1 MTAPRVVIVGADGPG
16 AELVSSFERLGAEVT
31 ALDGGVDP
39 ADVIERVRP
48 DHVVRTADPTDV
60 DREGVRRLAAD
71 ELGLPTAPFWFAGS
85 VAELTAITDH
95 TGFPLVVTPLAAPP
109 GEGQS
114 VLLRSED
121 VEPAWQRAGAAGGP
135 GRVLVETV
143 VEIDHE
149 LTILT
154 VRGADGVLTFC
165 EAIGHRQVDS
175 GPAAEYDTVLEVW
188 QPQQMSQIA
197 VDAARSIAARVVN
210 ALGGQGVFG
219 VELLVRGDEVYFSDV
234 TARPPDTGLVTLRSQ
249 RLSMFDLHARATL
262 GLPVDSIMVS
272 PAAAEVVYAGAAA
285 GDAGDAPAGVL
296 VAALGV
302 PESDVRVFP
311 RSAGHQRG
319 PVGVAIATGPDVTT
333 ARDRVR
339 QMSGALRQWWS

>member
-1 MTAPRVVIVGADGPG
+1 MTSPRVVIVGADGPG

-60 DREGVRRLAAD
+60 DREGLRRLAAD

-121 VEPAWQRAGAAGGP
+121 VEPAWQRAGEAGGGP

-149 LTILT
+149 LTDPDRA
-154 VRGADGVLTFC
+154 RGRRRPDVLR
-165 EAIGHRQVDS
+165 GHRPPT
-175 GPAAEYDTVLEVW
+175 GRLRPRGRTRHR
-188 QPQQMSQIA
+188 
-197 VDAARSIAARVVN
+197 AR
-210 ALGGQGVFG
+210 G
-219 VELLVRGDEVYFSDV
+219 RG
-234 TARPPDTGLVTLRSQ
+234 
-249 RLSMFDLHARATL
+249 
-262 GLPVDSIMVS
+262 S
-272 PAAAEVVYAGAAA
+272 P
-285 GDAGDAPAGVL
+285 
-296 VAALGV
+296 
-302 PESDVRVFP
+302 SR
-311 RSAGHQRG
+311 
-319 PVGVAIATGPDVTT
+319 
-333 ARDRVR
+333 
-339 QMSGALRQWWS
+339 

>member
-1 MTAPRVVIVGADGPG
+1 MTPRVVVVGADGPG
-16 AELVSSFERLGAEVT
+16 VELVSSFERLGADVT
-31 ALDGGVDP
+31 ALDAGADP

-48 DHVVRTADPTDV
+48 DHVVTTADPTDI
-60 DREGVRRLAAD
+60 DREGLRRLAAD

-95 TGFPLVVTPLAAPP
+95 TGFPLVVKPLTALP

-114 VLLRSED
+114 VLLRPED
-121 VEPAWQRAGAAGGP
+121 VEPAWQRAGA

-149 LTILT
+149 ITVLT

-175 GPAAEYDTVLEVW
+175 GPAAESDTVLEAW

-272 PAAAEVVYAGAAA
+272 PAAAEVVYAGAAP
-285 GDAGDAPAGVL
+285 GDSGDTPADIL
-296 VAALGV
+296 VAVLGV
-302 PESDVRVFP
+302 PESDVRVFSRP
-311 RSAGHQRG
+311 AGHPARRA
-319 PVGVAIATGPDVTT
+319 VGVALATGPDVTT

-339 QMSGALRQWWS
+339 QMSGILRRWSP

>member
-1 MTAPRVVIVGADGPG
+1 MTFPRVVVVGADGPG

-31 ALDGGVDP
+31 ALDAGVDP
-39 ADVIERVRP
+39 TDVIERVRP

-60 DREGVRRLAAD
+60 DREGMRRLAAD

-85 VAELTAITDH
+85 VAELTAIADH
-95 TGFPLVVTPLAAPP
+95 TGFPLVVKPLAAQP

-114 VLLRSED
+114 VLLRPED
-121 VEPAWQRAGAAGGP
+121 VEPAWQRAGP

-149 LTILT
+149 ITVLT

-175 GPAAEYDTVLEVW
+175 GPAAEYDTVLEAW

-197 VDAARSIAARVVN
+197 ADAARSIAARVVN

-234 TARPPDTGLVTLRSQ
+234 TARPPDSGLVTLRSQ

-272 PAAAEVVYAGAAA
+272 PAAAEVVYAGTAA
-285 GDAGDAPAGVL
+285 GDSRDAPADVL

-302 PESDVRVFP
+302 AESDVRVFS
-311 RSAGHQRG
+311 RAAGRPAHG
-319 PVGVAIATGPDVTT
+319 PVGVALATGPDVTT

-339 QMSGALRQWWS
+339 QMSGILRRWSP

>member
-1 MTAPRVVIVGADGPG
+1 MTSPRVVVVGADGPA
-16 AELVSSFERLGAEVT
+16 AELVASFQRLGAEVT
-31 ALDGGVDP
+31 VLDAGVDP
-39 ADVIERVRP
+39 AEVIERVRP
-48 DHVVRTADPTDV
+48 DHVMRTVDPADV
-60 DREGVRRLAAD
+60 DREGLRRLAAD
-71 ELGLPTAPFWFAGS
+71 ELGLPTVPFWFAGS

-95 TGFPLVVTPLAAPP
+95 TGFPLVVKPLAASP

-114 VLLRSED
+114 VLLRPD
-121 VEPAWQRAGAAGGP
+121 DIEPAWQRARTTGGP
-135 GRVLVETV
+135 DRVLVETV

-149 LTILT
+149 ITVLT

-165 EAIGHRQVDS
+165 EAIGHRQVAS
-175 GPAAEYDTVLEVW
+175 GPTAESDTVLEAW
-188 QPQQMSQIA
+188 QPQLMSQIA

-210 ALGGQGVFG
+210 ALGGRGVFG

-272 PAAAEVVYAGAAA
+272 PAAAEVVYGGAEAGDSANSWADILAAA
-285 GDAGDAPAGVL
+285 L
-296 VAALGV
+296 SV

-311 RSAGHQRG
+311 RPAARG
-319 PVGVAIATGPDVTT
+319 PVGVALATGPDVTA

-339 QMSGALRQWWS
+339 QMSGALGKWWS